1 MKINILILLM
11 LLFTSHQLKSQFS
24 EKHKQYI
31 EIIKEHVYEDYKGMY
46 REPAGALIHP
56 FIVPGS
62 EQYSNILWDWDSW
75 LTNVALRQILE
86 DTGNEKDKQEAL
98 RYEQGCVMNF
108 LDFGG
113 GKDGWIPFYIHESDN
128 KEERRPDNIYESNMH
143 KPCLAQHAAF
153 ITKMKGGDAEWIR
166 DRFYYLQQFVNNY
179 LGHHKHRPSGLFF
192 WQDDVA
198 IGVDNDPTTFY
209 RPPESSGSIY
219 LNSLMYKELKATAYL
234 AKQLNLGEIS
244 KAYERDAEILKQAI
258 RDNCWDEWLGFYYSV
273 DFNLLPYQKEE
284 HWAIHSGFPR
294 TYNNLIMRI
303 GVWSGFLS
311 MWAEI
316 ATPEQAERMVKEHFH
331 DTSTFNAPYGIRTL
345 SKQEKMYNVRA
356 SRNPS
361 LWTGP
366 IWGVSN
372 YMVFSGLLNYGYE
385 KEARELALE
394 TITLFGRDL
403 ERFGALHEYYLPENG
418 EPVLNKGFQN
428 WNYLVMNM
436 IAWLE
441 NRKQITE
448 F

>member
-1 MKINILILLM
+1 MNKNTLLILLF
-11 LLFTSHQLKSQFS
+11 LFSINHSYAQQAKDY
-24 EKHKQYI
+24 KQYI
-31 EIIKEHVYEDYKGMY
+31 EIIKNHIYQDYKGMY
-46 REPAGALIHP
+46 REPAGELVHP

-62 EQYSNILWDWDSW
+62 QQYSNILWDWDSW

-86 DTGNEKDKQEAL
+86 DVGNEKDKQEAL
-98 RYEQGCVMNF
+98 KYEQGCVMNYIE
-108 LDFGG
+108 FGG
-113 GKDGWIPFYIHESDN
+113 EVGWIPIWIHEDQAQ
-128 KEERRPDNIYESNMH
+128 KRPQDIYATNMH

-153 ITKMKGGDAEWIR
+153 ITQMQNGDAEWIR
-166 DRFYYLQQFVNNY
+166 EKFYHLQMFVNNY
-179 LGHHKHRPSGLFF
+179 LNHHRHRMSGLFF

-198 IGVDNDPTTFY
+198 IGVDNDPTTYF
-209 RPPESSGSIY
+209 RPPGSSGSIY

-234 AKQLNLGEIS
+234 ARQLNLDEIA
-244 KAYERDAEILKQAI
+244 KAYEKNAEDLKQAI
-258 RDNCWDEWLGFYYSV
+258 RDNCWDKWLGFYYSV
-273 DFNLLPYQKEE
+273 DFNLLPFQEE
-284 HWAIHSGFPR
+284 KHWTKHSGFPR

-303 GVWSGFLS
+303 GVWSGFLA

-331 DTSTFNAPYGIRTL
+331 DTATFNAPYGIRTL

-372 YMVFSGLLNYGYE
+372 YLVFQALLNYGYE
-385 KEARELALE
+385 KEAREMALE

-403 ERFGALHEYYLPENG
+403 ERFGGLHEYYQPENG

-436 IAWLE
+436 IAWIE
-441 NRKQITE
+441 QRDRISE